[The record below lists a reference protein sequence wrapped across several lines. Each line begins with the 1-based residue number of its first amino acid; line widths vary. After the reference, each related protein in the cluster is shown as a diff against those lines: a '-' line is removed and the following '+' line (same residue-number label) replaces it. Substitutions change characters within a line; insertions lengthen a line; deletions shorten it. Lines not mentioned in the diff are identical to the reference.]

1 MKKRVLIIL
10 AAAICVAAALAVFLP
25 GRGIDF
31 ATNRALREQLA
42 AQNASDAL
50 SLHRHV
56 YRAAKA
62 AGEEG
67 TRCPYGG
74 TVQYQ
79 TTIGG
84 QTAQVSITCLDF
96 DNSLYYILEQLET
109 DPDGGSS
116 AAGDSP
122 YTDDLAAAL
131 DSAKTAVTSGAA
143 TSVKKA
149 GGYAQI
155 ISILC
160 SGQLT
165 STISGWTG
173 HPYIHLDD
181 PSAIDVR
188 IVSFEEHDPFA

>member
-79 TTIGG
+79 TTING
-84 QTAQVSITCLDF
+84 QTVQVGITYLDF
-96 DNSLYYILEQLET
+96 DNSLYYVLEQLET
-109 DPDGGSS
+109 DPGSSS
-116 AAGDSP
+116 AAGE
-122 YTDDLAAAL
+122 LAAAL
-131 DSAKTAVTSGAA
+131 GSAKAAVTSGAA

-188 IVSFEEHDPFA
+188 IVSFQEHDPFA

>member
-62 AGEEG
+62 AGKEG

-116 AAGDSP
+116 AAGE
-122 YTDDLAAAL
+122 LAAAL
-131 DSAKTAVTSGAA
+131 GSAKAAVTSGAA

-188 IVSFEEHDPFA
+188 IVSFQEHDPFA

>member
-50 SLHRHV
+50 SLHQHV

-79 TTIGG
+79 TTING
-84 QTAQVSITCLDF
+84 QTVQVGITPIWTSTTPSTTF
-96 DNSLYYILEQLET
+96 W
-109 DPDGGSS
+109 SS
-116 AAGDSP
+116 WRP
-122 YTDDLAAAL
+122 IPTAAAPPPE
-131 DSAKTAVTSGAA
+131 TAPIPTTWRPLWTVQRPPSPAVWRHLSKRPADTRRSSVFCVTDG
-143 TSVKKA
+143 
-149 GGYAQI
+149 
-155 ISILC
+155 
-160 SGQLT
+160 
-165 STISGWTG
+165 
-173 HPYIHLDD
+173 
-181 PSAIDVR
+181 
-188 IVSFEEHDPFA
+188 

>member
-1 MKKRVLIIL
+1 MKKRVLITL
-10 AAAICVAAALAVFLP
+10 AAAICAAAALAVLLP

-31 ATNRALREQLA
+31 TANRALREQLA

-50 SLHRHV
+50 SLHQHV

-74 TVQYQ
+74 AVQYQ
-79 TTIGG
+79 TTING
-84 QTAQVSITCLDF
+84 QTAQVGITCLDF
-96 DNSLYYILEQLET
+96 DNSYYHILEQLEI
-109 DPDGGSS
+109 DLGSGSS

-122 YTDDLAAAL
+122 YTGELAAAL
-131 DSAKTAVTSGAA
+131 SGAKAHITSGAA
-143 TSVKKA
+143 ASVKKA

-160 SGQLT
+160 DGRLT

-173 HPYIHLDD
+173 HPYVALDD
-181 PSAIDVR
+181 PSAADIR
-188 IVSFEEHDPFA
+188 IVSFEEHDPFS

>member
-1 MKKRVLIIL
+1 MKKRVLIPL

-50 SLHRHV
+50 SLHQHV

-67 TRCPYGG
+67 THCPYGG

-79 TTIGG
+79 TTING
-84 QTAQVSITCLDF
+84 QTVQVSITCLDF

-131 DSAKTAVTSGAA
+131 DSAKTAVTSGVA

-155 ISILC
+155 ISIQC
-160 SGQLT
+160 DGQLT

-173 HPYIHLDD
+173 YPYIALDD
-181 PSAIDVR
+181 PSASDVR